1 MKFPLIEIYWL
12 KLHQH
17 ACESFYWLIRIRL
30 RRKLPINSVG
40 PEIHAVDTRNA
51 LLRIPR
57 HSPNRMDETNSVV
70 SVQTIIS
77 QYSSANKEI
86 MGRAESSQVG

>member
-40 PEIHAVDTRNA
+40 PENHLLWCCNAV
-51 LLRIPR
+51 
-57 HSPNRMDETNSVV
+57 
-70 SVQTIIS
+70 VQQSWS
-77 QYSSANKEI
+77 QLHYCQPFNLS
-86 MGRAESSQVG
+86 